1 MVIKLNK
8 NISIYEIK
16 RNNYKYNII
25 DIRSIEKYND
35 NHMPGAIHIPKD
47 ELKNNYYKYL
57 VKNKIYVIYCK
68 EGKNSSILCNF
79 LNNIG
84 YNTYSVIGGYDNWI
98 LSK

>member
-35 NHMPGAIHIPKD
+35 NPAPSAIYL
-47 ELKNNYYKYL
+47 ELEL
-57 VKNKIYVIYCK
+57 
-68 EGKNSSILCNF
+68 
-79 LNNIG
+79 
-84 YNTYSVIGGYDNWI
+84 
-98 LSK
+98 